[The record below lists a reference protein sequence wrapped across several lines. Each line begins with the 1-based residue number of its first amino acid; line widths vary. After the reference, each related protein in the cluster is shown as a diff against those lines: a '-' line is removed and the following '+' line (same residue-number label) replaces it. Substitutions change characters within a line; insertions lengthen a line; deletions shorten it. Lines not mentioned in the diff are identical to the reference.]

1 VSRRTEALRQAG
13 LPPRPPQY
21 YKWTATTLLV
31 VIAAWSAWDIDA
43 RWSRLWSAPRDLYE
57 YTLLMLRNIDLSETW
72 GLVQEMW
79 ESIAMAWLG
88 TLLATIFALPLAFL
102 AAENLVGKPLA
113 WITRQVFNVLR
124 AIPEIILVLIFIP
137 VFGLTP
143 LAGMVAIGVG
153 SIGSLGKLFYELLEG
168 IRAEPIEGVDAVGA
182 NGLERLRWGVVP
194 QVAPE
199 LTSLVLY
206 RFEVNIR
213 ASAVMGIVGAGGIG
227 EAVST
232 AFQFNDYGTAGLG
245 LIIMIVG
252 TIIVDVVSGSI
263 RKRIIAG
270 PSQLVIADPVVAADL
285 ERPDMRAV

>member
-1 VSRRTEALRQAG
+1 MSRRTEAFEQVG
-13 LPPRPPQY
+13 LPPRPPQV
-21 YKWTATTLLV
+21 YKWVATAV
-31 VIAAWSAWDIDA
+31 VAAIAAWSAWDIDIK
-43 RWSRLWSAPRDLYE
+43 WTRLWSAPKDLWDYCV
-57 YTLLMLRNIDLSETW
+57 LMARNIDLDDTW
-72 GLVQEMW
+72 DLVQEMW

-88 TLLATIFALPLAFL
+88 TLLAAVFAVPMAFL
-102 AAENLVGKPLA
+102 AAENLVGKPIA
-113 WITRQVFNVLR
+113 WITRQVFNILR
-124 AIPEIILVLIFIP
+124 AVPEIILVLVFIP

-168 IRAEPIEGVDAVGA
+168 VDPGPIEGVDAVGA
-182 NGLERLRWGVVP
+182 GSIERLRWGVVP

-232 AFQFNDYGTAGLG
+232 AFEFKDYGTAGLG

-252 TIIVDVVSGSI
+252 TIIVDVVSGAL
-263 RKRIIAG
+263 RRRIIAG
-270 PSQLVIADPVVAADL
+270 PDRATDMRAIDPVVAVVVED
-285 ERPDMRAV
+285 RP